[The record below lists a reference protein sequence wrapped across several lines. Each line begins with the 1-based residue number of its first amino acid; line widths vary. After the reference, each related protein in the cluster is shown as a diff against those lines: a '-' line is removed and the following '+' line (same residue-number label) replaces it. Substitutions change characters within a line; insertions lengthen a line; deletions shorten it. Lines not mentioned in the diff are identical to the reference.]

1 MIYKIQRLMI
11 DVEYNTVV
19 DFWQASP
26 QWLFWINPRIQ
37 ESKNPRIQESKNPR
51 IHERVGFYTG
61 NQ

>member
-26 QWLFWINPRIQ
+26 QWLFGSIQ

>member
-37 ESKNPRIQESKNPR
+37 ES
-51 IHERVGFYTG
+51 
-61 NQ
+61 